1 MSKANNIRFYDSKCI
16 NSYKTLFLF
25 YNNEIYLDL
34 SIVRFL
40 KNSFYELLL
49 ELDINVSKR
58 ETYIYYTYNEG
69 FGLLKKIISKTGN
82 LLENIDTQKILKII
96 DIIQK
101 DVNKYIKTPKRDIV
115 TYLYDFEFE
124 FIIDDKFY
132 HYVLINY
139 FNY

>member
-1 MSKANNIRFYDSKCI
+1 MSKVNNIRFYDSKCI

-25 YNNEIYLDL
+25 YVNDKVYLDL
-34 SIVRFL
+34 GIENFL

-49 ELDINVSKR
+49 DIGVNVSN
-58 ETYIYYTYNEG
+58 ELSFIYFHSNHE
-69 FGLLKKIISKTGN
+69 IISKKVK
-82 LLENIDTQKILKII
+82 LIENTDTQKILKII

-101 DVNKYIKTPKRDIV
+101 DVNRYIKKPKMDIV